1 MSNLSAVQSLYAAFN
16 SGNREAARGLFAPDI
31 EWIQTAGFPGGGRH
45 VGPAAVVQEVFDNH
59 HDDWTEWQAV
69 VHQYLEAGDAVVAL
83 GEYRGTHRETDRS
96 MTAAF
101 AHVYDFKDGKIVRF
115 RQFADTARIRET
127 LPAHILTR
135 PV

>member
-1 MSNLSAVQSLYAAFN
+1 MSNLAVVQQLYAALN
-16 SGNREAARGLFAPDI
+16 NRDAAAARGLFAPEI
-31 EWIQTAGFPGGGRH
+31 EWNQTAGFPGGGRH
-45 VGPAAVVQEVFDNH
+45 VGPEAVLHEVLEKH

-69 VHQYLEAGDAVVAL
+69 VHQFLEAGESIVAL

-101 AHVYDFKDGKIVRF
+101 AHVYDLKDGKIVRF
-115 RQFADTARIRET
+115 RQFADTARIREA

-135 PV
+135 PM